1 MQQTTEMN
9 LTARLRIP
17 TGRRQTSLW
26 SERDLNSGSPDFKSG
41 ALTTRPR
48 CLSEMIGSGLVFIFS
63 GAIGHLLGA
72 SGAVEA
78 IFTVLSVAEVGSV
91 TE

>member
-1 MQQTTEMN
+1 M
-9 LTARLRIP
+9 
-17 TGRRQTSLW
+17 
-26 SERDLNSGSPDFKSG
+26 NSGSPDFKSG

-48 CLSEMIGSGLVFIFS
+48 CLFEALIGSGLEFIFS

-78 IFTVLSVAEVGSV
+78 IFTVLSVAEVGSFA
-91 TE
+91 EKDSCQNLIGAGMA

>member
-1 MQQTTEMN
+1 MAIYKCSRGVERGTTSNKSSE
-9 LTARLRIP
+9 
-17 TGRRQTSLW
+17 W
-26 SERDLNSGSPDFKSG
+26 SERDLNTGSPDFKSG

-48 CLSEMIGSGLVFIFS
+48 CLFGMIGSGLEFIFS